1 MEKTTMVLMPVELVP
16 MSKPCFFRNNKLIDF
31 NEFSAEL
38 MSTRKHIALHAFQNI
53 MLFHTDS
60 YKFTVLFFALILE
73 SKHILLPPN
82 KQAGTLQK
90 LAEHC
95 DATAGD
101 IKVKDK
107 QQIVI
112 PATSELIENTESL
125 EQSHK
130 ALTTQLFTE
139 FLAKSSGKVTFFTSG
154 STGQPKAIIKQCQQ
168 LVCELE
174 TLSASFIEQLNM
186 ADVVASTV
194 SHQHIYGLLFKI
206 LLPLHSGKIIAN
218 KTFEYPEHIYE
229 DLNDVIFKP
238 LVNAHKNIMLVSSPA
253 HLKRLVLD
261 NVLGEHAEHYCA
273 TFSSGG
279 LLSSEASQLY
289 AEQMGKAP
297 IEVFG
302 STETGGIAWRCGQ
315 INQDTPWQVFQNIS
329 YSTEKKSNRLV
340 IHSPY
345 VDEPAYLTDDCI
357 EPINATHFILKG
369 RVDRTVKL
377 EEKRVN
383 LDHIEQCLIAHP
395 WVNDA
400 KVFMI
405 DSHKSLAQRKT
416 LSCAVVI
423 QENAT
428 ILIEKQGKRA
438 LNEILKQHLL
448 NEFERI
454 CLPKKWRYLE
464 KFPYNSQGK
473 LVLKD
478 LERLFD

>member
-1 MEKTTMVLMPVELVP
+1 MGLVP
-16 MSKPCFFRNNKLIDF
+16 MNKACFFRNNELIDF
-31 NEFSAEL
+31 SQLSADIA
-38 MSTRKHIALHAFQNI
+38 SARKHISLYEFKEI

-60 YKFTVLFFALILE
+60 YEFTVLLFALVLE
-73 SKHILLPPN
+73 NKHVLLPPN
-82 KQAGTLQK
+82 KQVGTLQK
-90 LAEHC
+90 LAEQC

-107 QQIVI
+107 QQIAIPVI
-112 PATSELIENTESL
+112 SELLESAASL
-125 EQSHK
+125 EHRQVTS
-130 ALTTQLFTE
+130 TTQLFSE
-139 FLAKSSGKVTFFTSG
+139 FSTALSGKITFFTSG
-154 STGQPKAIIKQCQQ
+154 STGQPKAIVKQCQQ

-174 TLSASFIEQLNM
+174 TLSASFTEQLNI
-186 ADVVASTV
+186 ADVVVSTV

-206 LLPLHSGKIIAN
+206 LLPLHSGKIIVN

-229 DLNDVIFKP
+229 DLVGVIFKLSASP
-238 LVNAHKNIMLVSSPA
+238 HKNIMLVSSPA

-261 NVLGEHAEHYCA
+261 NVLSEHAEHYCV

-279 LLSSEASQLY
+279 LLSRDASERY
-289 AEQMGKAP
+289 GEQMGKAP

-302 STETGGIAWRCGQ
+302 TTETGGIAWRCGQ
-315 INQDTPWQVFQNIS
+315 ANQDTPWHMFQNIT
-329 YSTEKKSNRLV
+329 YSTEKESNRLV

-345 VDEPAYLTDDCI
+345 VDEQAYLTDDCV

-383 LDHIEQCLIAHP
+383 LDHIEQCLIMHP
-395 WVNDA
+395 CVDDA

-405 DSHKSLAQRKT
+405 ERHNHLVERKT
-416 LSCAVVI
+416 LSCALVI
-423 QENAT
+423 QENA
-428 ILIEKQGKRA
+428 ILIMKTQGKRA
-438 LNEILKQHLL
+438 LNEILKKHLL

-454 CLPKKWRYLE
+454 CLPKKWRYLD

-473 LVLKD
+473 LLLKD